1 MSKKYANP
9 PIVEV
14 EEVFLGE
21 TLSENVDINNSIE
34 KMFNHIISKQVIIP
48 NPKEV
53 RNYLY
58 QYPDIV
64 DVVEFA
70 CGETRNRFTQPTQ
83 LSLELYRDPE
93 IDDNYLT
100 LYVRQEKYDDDVM
113 DIIEDIWPIYSDE
126 LADKSGYFLLTTD
139 FQFPK

>member
-21 TLSENVDINNSIE
+21 TLSENVDITNSIE
-34 KMFNHIISKQVIIP
+34 KMLEHLILNNVIIP
-48 NPKEV
+48 NPGEIS
-53 RNYLY
+53 NYLH
-58 QYPDIV
+58 QYPDIIDLV
-64 DVVEFA
+64 KFA
-70 CGETRNRFTQPTQ
+70 CDETRERFMQPTQ

-100 LYVRQEKYDDDVM
+100 LYVRQEKYDDNVM
-113 DIIEDIWPIYSDE
+113 DIIEEIWPTYSDE
-126 LADKSGYFLLTTD
+126 LASKAGDFLVTTD
-139 FQFPK
+139 FNYPR